1 MNRTVLIAVAL
12 ALVLPSTALAKKGGG
27 NSERLIKVSKGTKQL
42 GGTATLDITSLSG
55 NTSWVLN
62 INPSGGYFVSKGVEV
77 LGGVNLDLTDGSS
90 SWSVEGG
97 LRYFFDMNPMWA
109 YAGGEGATA
118 APISQAPPTPPPRWP
133 GTAACSSRWPRTWAS
148 TWAARWAWSSPSLG
162 TPGSLSPRAT
172 WACRPSSSRRV
183 NPSAGAP

>member
-90 SWSVEGG
+90 SWGVEGG

-109 YAGGEGATA
+109 YAGGEGGYGSTDLAGTSYTTA
-118 APISQAPPTPPPRWP
+118 EVAGHGGVLIPLAKNV
-133 GTAACSSRWPRTWAS
+133 GLD
-148 TWAARWAWSSPSLG
+148 LG
-162 TPGSLSPRAT
+162 GQVGMVFPESGDSWLTL
-172 WACRPSSSRRV
+172 
-183 NPSAGAP
+183 SAGYLGVQAFFK